1 MVSGSDI
8 AKEVGIPATTCRDYI
23 RRFSSFFV
31 GKRVAGSRWEMFP
44 DNAIE
49 IMQEIAK
56 GYKTGL
62 SGEEIREGLSKKYP
76 QVFDGRRQVKN
87 DDNEITAGGRSLV
100 VTGGTSMDLVAEIM
114 ARQHETMNRL
124 IESVVETQRQTVE
137 LLAKMQATMDKQNE
151 AQTKPGSISSP
162 SKHKKPIK
170 GRQRASDKAKKTKR
184 ETVSPETAK
193 QVNNRSWWQKLWE

>member
-1 MVSGSDI
+1 MVSGSEI
-8 AKEVGIPATTCRDYI
+8 AKELGIPATTCRDYI
-23 RRFSSFFV
+23 RRFSTFFV

-44 DNAIE
+44 DNAVE

-76 QVFDGRRQVKN
+76 QIYDGRRQVKN
-87 DDNEITAGGRSLV
+87 DDNETTAGGRSLV

-124 IESVVETQRQTVE
+124 IETVVETQKQTVD
-137 LLAKMQATMDKQNE
+137 LLAKMQAIMDKQNE
-151 AQTKPGSISSP
+151 AGKEVKGKVVQPRR
-162 SKHKKPIK
+162 KKPFK
-170 GRQRASDKAKKTKR
+170 SRTVASASKQNKSMKPTVATNKPAVKKNWWGR
-184 ETVSPETAK
+184 
-193 QVNNRSWWQKLWE
+193 LWE

>member
-1 MVSGSDI
+1 MVSGSEI
-8 AKEVGIPATTCRDYI
+8 AKELGIPATTCRDYI
-23 RRFSSFFV
+23 RRFSTFFV

-44 DNAIE
+44 DNAVE

-76 QVFDGRRQVKN
+76 QIYDGRRQVKN
-87 DDNEITAGGRSLV
+87 DDNETTAGGRSLV

-124 IESVVETQRQTVE
+124 IETVVETQKQTVD
-137 LLAKMQATMDKQNE
+137 LLAKMQAIMDKQNE
-151 AQTKPGSISSP
+151 AGKEVKGKVVQPRR
-162 SKHKKPIK
+162 KKPFRRRTVASAGKQNKSMKPILATDK
-170 GRQRASDKAKKTKR
+170 PAVKKNWWGR
-184 ETVSPETAK
+184 
-193 QVNNRSWWQKLWE
+193 LWE